1 MTFSP
6 TDDTTR
12 SDASTDAGPFPISRL
27 GYGLLGSAI
36 FLTLWAAVG
45 YAVFSRPGYEQFS
58 GFLPLAALKALFH
71 LGLDPDFWASVF
83 ASLRRVGV
91 GVFLAF
97 VLGVPSGLLIGFYGR
112 IHVVTHAPLQFLR
125 MVSPLSWMPI
135 ALLVFPRFEEA
146 IYFLVFMATVWPIIL
161 NTVHGV
167 SRVDPQWMLMA
178 RNQGATDFQML
189 AYVVTPASVPYILA
203 SLRLAV
209 GVAWIVLV
217 PAEFLGISSGLG
229 YLINDARDTMTYDR
243 LMALILAIGAI
254 GFLLDGVIALF
265 QRRWA
270 RGGGKPA

>member
-6 TDDTTR
+6 IDDTMQ
-12 SDASTDAGPFPISRL
+12 SEASTVAGPSMISRL
-27 GYGLLGSAI
+27 GYGALGAAI
-36 FLTLWAAVG
+36 FLVLWVSMG
-45 YAVFSRPGYEQFS
+45 YIVFSRPGYEQFS
-58 GFLPLAALKALFH
+58 GFLPPPTLKALFH
-71 LGLDPDFWASVF
+71 LTLDPGFWGSVF

-91 GVFLAF
+91 GIFLAF
-97 VLGVPSGLLIGFYGR
+97 ILGVPSGLLIGFYSR

-125 MVSPLSWMPI
+125 MVSPLSWMPV
-135 ALLVFPRFEEA
+135 ALLVFSRFEDA

-167 SRVDPQWMLMA
+167 SRVDPEWMLMA

-189 AYVVTPASVPYILA
+189 THVVVPASIPYILA

-229 YLINDARDTMTYDR
+229 YLINDARDTMAYDR
-243 LMALILAIGAI
+243 LMALVLAIGAI
-254 GFLLDGVIALF
+254 GFTLDGIIALF
-265 QRRWA
+265 QRWWV
-270 RGGGKPA
+270 RGGRMA